1 MEEKKKRFEN
11 QRGKPRGG
19 NANAASTR
27 QTKTSD
33 DGTPMVLNKNKK
45 WVPDQKALTA
55 QKKKNLTDAMQ
66 ALRTS
71 IQEPTSDAA
80 TVTSQMTSSQP
91 AGQPATSASVASSA
105 ADQQIA
111 RVQAAVDAAF
121 GH

>member
-1 MEEKKKRFEN
+1 MEEKKKRYEA
-11 QRGKPRGG
+11 QRDRSRGG
-19 NANAASTR
+19 SANSASTR
-27 QTKTSD
+27 KTKTLD

-55 QKKKNLTDAMQ
+55 QRKKNLNDAMQ

-71 IQEPTSDAA
+71 IQEPTSDGA
-80 TVTSQMTSSQP
+80 TVTSQLTSTQP